1 MVRMFPYLGPHFLH
15 FEKEE
20 EKIPTLHLHED
31 ETTKLI
37 AFVLGRVVRSV
48 WGVPDQSSP
57 SFWKFLIRAN
67 PPFAQVAALD

>member
-1 MVRMFPYLGPHFLH
+1 MKPYVVRMFPYLGPHFLH

-31 ETTKLI
+31 ETAKLI

-48 WGVPDQSSP
+48 WGGT
-57 SFWKFLIRAN
+57 
-67 PPFAQVAALD
+67 